1 MPYLKEKS
9 YGEIC
14 GLLSA
19 ASGLLGLLVKSDLTN
34 KQTVQVSQI
43 SQALN
48 KIRQLLNGQI
58 KTRAERIKDGEYG
71 DQFILGRSLGE
82 SVTGRPDSSPQGE

>member
-19 ASGLLGLLVKSDLTN
+19 ASGLLGLLVKSDLTD

-43 SQALN
+43 NQALN

-58 KTRAERIKDGEYG
+58 KTRAERLRDEYG
-71 DQFILGRSLGE
+71 DKSISGGSLGE
-82 SVTGRPDSSPQGE
+82 SLTGRPDSPPQGE